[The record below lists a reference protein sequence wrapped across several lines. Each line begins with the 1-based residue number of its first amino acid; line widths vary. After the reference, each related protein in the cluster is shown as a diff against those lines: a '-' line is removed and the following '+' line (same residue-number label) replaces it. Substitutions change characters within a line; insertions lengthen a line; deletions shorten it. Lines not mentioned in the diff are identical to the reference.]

1 MSASTDKNAGL
12 IKKKMLHWKKLLKYC
27 LDIIIKIWKKY
38 VCGLSSMS
46 STVIKSLALPILVQI
61 PTVLPNPPD
70 NILKDMQ
77 KSFDKFLWNA
87 KRDKVKREI
96 LTNSYEDGGWKS
108 IKNDMDKE
116 IYRSFK
122 FFSLENTVN

>member
-1 MSASTDKNAGL
+1 M
-12 IKKKMLHWKKLLKYC
+12 HWKKLLKYC
-27 LDIIIKIWKKY
+27 LDIIIKIRKKY

-122 FFSLENTVN
+122 FFSLENAVN

>member
-1 MSASTDKNAGL
+1 
-12 IKKKMLHWKKLLKYC
+12 
-27 LDIIIKIWKKY
+27 
-38 VCGLSSMS
+38 
-46 STVIKSLALPILVQI
+46 
-61 PTVLPNPPD
+61 
-70 NILKDMQ
+70 MQ